1 VLLQALMSE
10 VQSLKQQVQTLTDL
24 LHTAV
29 PSLPPSPMSGRR
41 SVSVYSEDR
50 DD

>member
-1 VLLQALMSE
+1 VFLQALMSE
-10 VQSLKQQVQTLTDL
+10 VQSLKQQVTTLTEL

-29 PSLPPSPMSGRR
+29 PSLPPSPLSGRR